1 MKLMH
6 HSVTNFRNYQSISL
20 ELSEGL
26 NLFFGD
32 NGQGKTNFLE
42 SIYYALTAFP
52 LRNVKE
58 KELVNWQASPLRLK
72 TMFKREESDR
82 LHELKFATDGAKHF
96 LSLNGVNYKKHQDL
110 PLRLDVIAFTPDDV
124 LIVKGSPEKRR
135 HYLDQEMSLLVGG
148 YYLYRKNYYKVLR
161 QRNEV
166 LKAIFRGQEAH
177 NALLPWNRQLAE
189 YGAKLIFSRL
199 EFLKKLVPMARKV
212 HEYLTKDKKYF
223 NITYQS
229 SFGQVE
235 NDDENALMERY
246 HAFFQK
252 YEKEELRRG
261 TSLYGA
267 HRDDLIFYEN
277 GIDLRTFGSQGQQRT
292 AILALK
298 IALVSYIEVYL
309 KERPILLL
317 DDVLS
322 ELDPYRRQKL
332 LTIIAKKDIQSFI
345 TGASLDFK
353 LNYKLAMRQFNVK
366 EGKIIPY
373 L

>member
-1 MKLMH
+1 MKLVH
-6 HSVTNFRNYQSISL
+6 HSVTNFRNYQNVSL
-20 ELSEGL
+20 DLSEGL

-42 SIYYALTAFP
+42 SIYYALSAFP
-52 LRNVKE
+52 LRNVRD
-58 KELVNWQASPLRLK
+58 KELVRWQASPLRLK
-72 TMFKREESDR
+72 TDFKREDSDR
-82 LHELKFATDGAKHF
+82 VHELKFATDGTKYF

-124 LIVKGSPEKRR
+124 LIIKGSPEKRR
-135 HYLDQEMSLLVGG
+135 HYLDQEMSLLVTG
-148 YYLYRKNYYKVLR
+148 YYLCRKNYYKVLR

-166 LKAIFRGQEAH
+166 LKAIFRGKEAPS
-177 NALLPWNRQLAE
+177 ALLPWNNQLAE

-199 EFLKKLVPMARKV
+199 EFLKRLVPMARKV
-212 HEYLTKDKKYF
+212 HDYLTREKKRF
-223 NITYQS
+223 DITYQS
-229 SFGQVE
+229 SFGHLE
-235 NDDENALMERY
+235 NSDENTIIERY
-246 HAFFQK
+246 HDFFQK
-252 YEKEELRRG
+252 YEKDELRRG

-277 GIDLRTFGSQGQQRT
+277 GVDLRTFGSQGQQRT

-298 IALVSYIEVYL
+298 IALVSYIEVYH

-322 ELDPYRRQKL
+322 ELDPYRQQKL

-353 LNYKLAMRQFNVK
+353 LNYKLAMRQFKVK